1 MYSIK
6 VFDRNSQKKINEIS
20 NLIDKP
26 EYLVFSPKYNILA
39 AKVTSDRLPIS
50 VSAHNGNIGQA
61 HETCPSMP
69 DTLNIWSLGAQADS
83 FLR

>member
-1 MYSIK
+1 MFRSDLAVYCIK

-39 AKVTSDRLPIS
+39 AKVTKDCIT
-50 VSAHNGNIGQA
+50 H
-61 HETCPSMP
+61 M
-69 DTLNIWSLGAQADS
+69 
-83 FLR
+83 

>member
-1 MYSIK
+1 MFRSDLAVYCIK

-39 AKVTSDRLPIS
+39 AKVTKDCITHVMTLHTPGARD
-50 VSAHNGNIGQA
+50 VSQYARHPEHLESGRPG
-61 HETCPSMP
+61 
-69 DTLNIWSLGAQADS
+69 
-83 FLR
+83 